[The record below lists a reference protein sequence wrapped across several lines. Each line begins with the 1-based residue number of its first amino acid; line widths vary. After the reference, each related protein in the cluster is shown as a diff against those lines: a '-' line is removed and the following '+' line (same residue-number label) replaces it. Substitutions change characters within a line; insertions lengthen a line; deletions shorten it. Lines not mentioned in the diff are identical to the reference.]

1 MGSHELSDLHTLFVK
16 PPTGRLFC
24 GELDSRLGSNSQ
36 SRFDLL
42 RSTRMSL
49 VWSCNEWDPLEEV
62 IIGTAAGAR
71 FPHADASTQLA
82 EYPGRPLNTIPQ
94 GPFPAKII
102 EEAEEDLATFASV
115 LKQGNV
121 TVRRPS
127 PWDHDSVVSTIHWA
141 TPGYYNYCPRD
152 ILLTVGDQI
161 LETPNVIRGR
171 SQETFS
177 YRELLLEYMASGS
190 RWFSAPRPM
199 LKDELFAPENENLT
213 PLDLEP
219 AFDAAN
225 VLRFGR
231 DLLYLVSATGN
242 EMGGHWLQS
251 ILGDQYRVH
260 FMKDVYFGSHIDSTL
275 VALRP
280 GLVLAN
286 PERLSD
292 ETLPDFL
299 KEWEV
304 IYSPPME
311 NQGRHSA
318 DYLHKAIGS
327 EWIDMNLFSIDP
339 DTVVVDSDQ
348 HQLIALLESKG
359 MNVEPVKLRHSRM
372 LGGGFHCVT
381 LDVRRRGTLEGYFQ
395 GSPG

>member
-1 MGSHELSDLHTLFVK
+1 
-16 PPTGRLFC
+16 
-24 GELDSRLGSNSQ
+24 
-36 SRFDLL
+36 
-42 RSTRMSL
+42 MSM

-62 IIGTAAGAR
+62 VVGTALGAR
-71 FPHADASTQLA
+71 CPHADPSTRLA
-82 EYPGRPLNTIPQ
+82 EYPGRSLNDSPQ
-94 GPFPAKII
+94 GPFPADLI
-102 EEAEEDLATFASV
+102 EEAEEDLETFVAV
-115 LKQGNV
+115 LERAGV
-121 TVRRPS
+121 SVRRPS
-127 PWDHDSVVSTIHWA
+127 LWEHDRVFSTVHWS

-161 LETPNVIRGR
+161 IETPNVIRGR

-177 YRELLLEYMASGS
+177 YRELLLEYMASGA
-190 RWFSAPRPM
+190 RWYSAPRPM
-199 LKDELFAPENENLT
+199 LRDALFDADPQKPT
-213 PLDLEP
+213 PRNIEP

-225 VLRFGR
+225 ILRFGR

-251 ILGDQYRVH
+251 ILGDSYRVH
-260 FMKDVYFGSHIDSTL
+260 FMQDVYFGSHIDSTL

-286 PERLSD
+286 PERLNDAS
-292 ETLPDFL
+292 LPEFL

-311 NQGRHSA
+311 NQARHSA
-318 DYLHKAIGS
+318 DYLERAIGS

-339 DTVVVDSDQ
+339 ETVVVDSDQ
-348 HQLIALLESKG
+348 SQLIRLLESKG
-359 MNVEPVKLRHSRM
+359 LNVVPIKLRHSRM

-381 LDVRRRGTLEGYFQ
+381 LDVRRRGTLEGYFK
-395 GSPG
+395 GSPH